1 MELKHLRSF
10 VTVAQEQSFTRAALR
25 LHIAQPPLS
34 QRIRQLEEE
43 LGAQLFLRSTRKVE
57 LSAAGQA
64 YYAAVAPL
72 LGQLDQAAEA
82 CRRAARGESGILRVG
97 YSGRASQRLLPRL
110 MMEFR
115 RRFPDVVLDLVG
127 PHPTGTLRARLL
139 ERQLDLALCFL
150 PIADK
155 EIRTHGM
162 AVTEFSLVLPATH
175 RLAARNRVDLS
186 ELAHEP
192 FVGYPSNQGFHLR
205 RAMDDECLRA
215 GFDPNV
221 VRESETSQ
229 VLLCLVAAGTGVSIV
244 PSELQQQEP
253 IAGIVFKSLGPKAC
267 RLHHGLA
274 WLDGN
279 HNPALR
285 NLLSLEFLQGAGDRP
300 AGG

>member
-1 MELKHLRSF
+1 
-10 VTVAQEQSFTRAALR
+10 
-25 LHIAQPPLS
+25 
-34 QRIRQLEEE
+34 
-43 LGAQLFLRSTRKVE
+43 
-57 LSAAGQA
+57 
-64 YYAAVAPL
+64 
-72 LGQLDQAAEA
+72 
-82 CRRAARGESGILRVG
+82 
-97 YSGRASQRLLPRL
+97 
-110 MMEFR
+110 
-115 RRFPDVVLDLVG
+115 
-127 PHPTGTLRARLL
+127 
-139 ERQLDLALCFL
+139 
-150 PIADK
+150 
-155 EIRTHGM
+155 M